1 MYYFASDIH
10 LGLPAGI
17 DPAGREQL
25 FVRWLAEVAQ
35 DAEAIFLVGD
45 IFDFWYEYRHVVPKG
60 FTRTLGKLSE
70 LTDRG
75 IPIHF
80 FGGNHDIWTF
90 RYLHDECGITLHHA
104 PYTSFELYGQRVII
118 GHGDVLGPRPAGQR
132 ILSGV
137 FRNRLLRTLFSTLHP
152 YWAMSLGHG
161 WSQSNRASRPV
172 SHQFRG
178 EDEPI
183 VRFAHHYQHA
193 HQEAPANLFV
203 CGHIHCAEL
212 FPLQEGGE
220 IAFLGEWIEHPTYG
234 QLSPEGFQLKKYPAE
249 HTADKH

>member
-17 DPAGREQL
+17 DPEKRERL
-25 FVRWLAEVAQ
+25 FVQWLDQAAQ

-60 FTRTLGKLSE
+60 FTRTLGKFSE
-70 LTDRG
+70 LSDRG

-90 RYLHDECGITLHHA
+90 RYLHDECGLTLHHN
-104 PYTSFELYGQRVII
+104 PYTLFELGGRRVVI
-118 GHGDVLGPRPAGQR
+118 GHGDVLGPRPRGQR
-132 ILSGV
+132 ILSAV
-137 FRNRLLRTLFSTLHP
+137 FRNQLLRTLFSALHP
-152 YWAMSLGHG
+152 YWAISLGHG

-172 SHQFRG
+172 SHKFRG
-178 EDEPI
+178 EEEPI
-183 VRFAHHYQHA
+183 VRFAHRYQ
-193 HQEAPANLFV
+193 QEHPTAPADLFV

-212 FPLQEGGE
+212 YPLQEGGT
-220 IAFLGEWIEHPTYG
+220 IAFLGEWIEHPTFG
-234 QLSPEGFQLKKYPAE
+234 TLGPEGLRLQRYPNSE
-249 HTADKH
+249 P

>member
-17 DPAGREQL
+17 DPEKRERL
-25 FVRWLAEVAQ
+25 FVQWLDLAAQ

-60 FTRTLGKLSE
+60 FTRTLGKFSE
-70 LTDRG
+70 LSDRG

-90 RYLHDECGITLHHA
+90 RYLHDECGLTLHHD
-104 PYTSFELYGQRVII
+104 PYTLFELDGRRVVI
-118 GHGDVLGPRPAGQR
+118 GHGDVLGPRPRGQR
-132 ILSGV
+132 ILSAV
-137 FRNRLLRTLFSTLHP
+137 FRNQLLRTLFSALHP
-152 YWAMSLGHG
+152 YWAISLGHG

-172 SHQFRG
+172 SHKFRG
-178 EDEPI
+178 EEEPI
-183 VRFAHHYQHA
+183 VRFAHRYQ
-193 HQEAPANLFV
+193 QEHPTAPADLFV

-212 FPLQEGGE
+212 YPLQEGGT
-220 IAFLGEWIEHPTYG
+220 IAFLGEWIEHPTFG
-234 QLSPEGFQLKKYPAE
+234 TLGPEGFRLQRYPNSE
-249 HTADKH
+249 P

>member
-17 DPAGREQL
+17 NPEKRERL
-25 FVRWLAEVAQ
+25 FVQWLDQAAQ

-60 FTRTLGKLSE
+60 FTRTLGKFSE
-70 LTDRG
+70 LSDRG

-90 RYLHDECGITLHHA
+90 RYLHDECGLTLHHD
-104 PYTSFELYGQRVII
+104 PYTLFELDGRRVVI
-118 GHGDVLGPRPAGQR
+118 GHGDVLGPRPRGQR
-132 ILSGV
+132 ILSAV
-137 FRNRLLRTLFSTLHP
+137 FRNQLLRILFSALHP
-152 YWAMSLGHG
+152 YWAISLGHG

-172 SHQFRG
+172 SHKFRG
-178 EDEPI
+178 EEESI
-183 VRFAHHYQHA
+183 VRFAHHYQ
-193 HQEAPANLFV
+193 QEHPTAPADLFV

-212 FPLQEGGE
+212 YPLQEGGT
-220 IAFLGEWIEHPTYG
+220 IAFLGEWIEHPTFG
-234 QLSPEGFQLKKYPAE
+234 TLGPEGFRLQRYPNHE
-249 HTADKH
+249 P

>member
-17 DPAGREQL
+17 DPEKRERL
-25 FVRWLAEVAQ
+25 FVQWLDQAAQ

-60 FTRTLGKLSE
+60 FTRTLGKFSE
-70 LTDRG
+70 LSDRG

-90 RYLHDECGITLHHA
+90 RYLHDECGLTLHHD
-104 PYTSFELYGQRVII
+104 PYTLFELDGRRVVI
-118 GHGDVLGPRPAGQR
+118 GHGDVLGPRPRGQR
-132 ILSGV
+132 ILSAV
-137 FRNRLLRTLFSTLHP
+137 FRNQLLRTLFSALHP
-152 YWAMSLGHG
+152 YWAISLGHG

-172 SHQFRG
+172 SHKFRR
-178 EDEPI
+178 EEEPI
-183 VRFAHHYQHA
+183 VRFAHRYQ
-193 HQEAPANLFV
+193 QEHSSAPADLFV

-212 FPLQEGGE
+212 YPLQEGGT
-220 IAFLGEWIEHPTYG
+220 IAFLGEWIEHPTFG
-234 QLSPEGFQLKKYPAE
+234 TLGPEGFRLQRYPNSE
-249 HTADKH
+249 P

>member
-17 DPAGREQL
+17 NPEKRERL
-25 FVRWLAEVAQ
+25 FVQWLDQAAQ

-60 FTRTLGKLSE
+60 FTRTLGKFSE
-70 LTDRG
+70 LSDRG

-90 RYLHDECGITLHHA
+90 RYLHDECGLTLHHN
-104 PYTSFELYGQRVII
+104 PYTLFELGGRRVVI
-118 GHGDVLGPRPAGQR
+118 GHGDVLGPRPRGQR
-132 ILSGV
+132 ILSAV
-137 FRNRLLRTLFSTLHP
+137 FRNQLLRTLFSALHP
-152 YWAMSLGHG
+152 YWAISLGHG

-172 SHQFRG
+172 SHKFRG
-178 EDEPI
+178 EEEPI
-183 VRFAHHYQHA
+183 VRFAHRYQ
-193 HQEAPANLFV
+193 QEHPTAPADLFV

-212 FPLQEGGE
+212 YPLQEGGT
-220 IAFLGEWIEHPTYG
+220 IAFLGEWIEHPTFG
-234 QLSPEGFQLKKYPAE
+234 TLGPEGFRLQRYPNSE
-249 HTADKH
+249 P

>member
-17 DPAGREQL
+17 DPEKRERL
-25 FVRWLAEVAQ
+25 FVQWLDQAAQ

-60 FTRTLGKLSE
+60 FTRTLGKFSE
-70 LTDRG
+70 LSDRG

-90 RYLHDECGITLHHA
+90 RYLHDECGLTLHHN
-104 PYTSFELYGQRVII
+104 PYTLFELGGRRVVI
-118 GHGDVLGPRPAGQR
+118 GHGDVLGPRPRGQR
-132 ILSGV
+132 ILSAV
-137 FRNRLLRTLFSTLHP
+137 FRNQLLRTLFSALHP
-152 YWAMSLGHG
+152 YWAISLGHG

-172 SHQFRG
+172 SHKFRG
-178 EDEPI
+178 EEEPI
-183 VRFAHHYQHA
+183 VRFAHRYQ
-193 HQEAPANLFV
+193 QEHPTAPADLFV

-212 FPLQEGGE
+212 YPLQEGGT
-220 IAFLGEWIEHPTYG
+220 IAFLGEWIEHPTFG
-234 QLSPEGFQLKKYPAE
+234 TLGSEGFRLQRYPNSE
-249 HTADKH
+249 P

>member
-17 DPAGREQL
+17 DPEKRERL
-25 FVRWLAEVAQ
+25 FVQWLDLAAQ

-60 FTRTLGKLSE
+60 FTRTLGKFSE
-70 LTDRG
+70 LSDRG

-90 RYLHDECGITLHHA
+90 RYLHDECGLTLHHD
-104 PYTSFELYGQRVII
+104 PYTLFELGGRRVVI
-118 GHGDVLGPRPAGQR
+118 GHGDVLGPRPRGQR
-132 ILSGV
+132 ILSAV
-137 FRNRLLRTLFSTLHP
+137 FRNQLLRTLFSALHP
-152 YWAMSLGHG
+152 YWAISLGHG

-172 SHQFRG
+172 SHKFRG
-178 EDEPI
+178 EEEPI
-183 VRFAHHYQHA
+183 VRFAHRYQ
-193 HQEAPANLFV
+193 QEHPTAPADLFV

-212 FPLQEGGE
+212 YPLQEGGT
-220 IAFLGEWIEHPTYG
+220 IAFLGEWIEHPTFG
-234 QLSPEGFQLKKYPAE
+234 TLGPEGFRLQRYPNSE
-249 HTADKH
+249 P

>member
-10 LGLPAGI
+10 LGLPAGV

-137 FRNRLLRTLFSTLHP
+137 APHTFFNPASLLGYVIRTWMESIQP
-152 YWAMSLGHG
+152 SLKT
-161 WSQSNRASRPV
+161 SFTPIP
-172 SHQFRG
+172 RG
-178 EDEPI
+178 
-183 VRFAHHYQHA
+183 
-193 HQEAPANLFV
+193 
-203 CGHIHCAEL
+203 G
-212 FPLQEGGE
+212 
-220 IAFLGEWIEHPTYG
+220 
-234 QLSPEGFQLKKYPAE
+234 
-249 HTADKH
+249 

>member
-17 DPAGREQL
+17 DPEKRERL
-25 FVRWLAEVAQ
+25 FVQWLDQAAQ

-60 FTRTLGKLSE
+60 FTRTLGKFSE
-70 LTDRG
+70 LSDRG

-90 RYLHDECGITLHHA
+90 RYLHDECGLTLHHD
-104 PYTSFELYGQRVII
+104 PYTLFELDGRRVVI
-118 GHGDVLGPRPAGQR
+118 GHGDVLGPRPRGQR
-132 ILSGV
+132 ILSAV
-137 FRNRLLRTLFSTLHP
+137 FRNQLLRTLFSALHP
-152 YWAMSLGHG
+152 YWAISLGHG

-172 SHQFRG
+172 SHKFRG
-178 EDEPI
+178 EPI
-183 VRFAHHYQHA
+183 VRFAHHYQ
-193 HQEAPANLFV
+193 QEHSSAPADLFV

-212 FPLQEGGE
+212 YPLQEGGT
-220 IAFLGEWIEHPTYG
+220 IAFLGEWIEHPTFG
-234 QLSPEGFQLKKYPAE
+234 TLGPEGFRLQRYPNSE
-249 HTADKH
+249 P